1 MVVYQPSIP
10 DGFHLDLWNNPF
22 SPALGE
28 QCHIEY
34 GGPDDMRFTL
44 IVFDRS
50 GREVARPVDS
60 RYGGDVMMY
69 DGRDESD
76 VELPVGQYLLF
87 LEGVDAD
94 GSRYTTTET
103 LVVAERLN

>member
-1 MVVYQPSIP
+1 MTVFPPSISARFP
-10 DGFHLDLWNNPF
+10 MNICDNPF
-22 SPALGE
+22 SPAQGE
-28 QCHIEY
+28 QCHIEF

-50 GREVARPVDS
+50 GREVARLADS

-69 DGRDESD
+69 DGRDDSE
-76 VELPVGQYLLF
+76 VKLPVGQYILL
-87 LEGVDAD
+87 LEGVAAD